1 MPFSPRA
8 PRLAHAQRHLSLRE
22 SLAQS
27 RGSRAVRLT
36 QTSTFSWLAFGGVL
50 VDIVVYDG
58 LDEMDALGPM
68 EVMRSAGKAGAA
80 LSVRLVTR
88 TPQSLVTGAYGLR
101 FVPDGTFV
109 PGEANIIVV
118 TGGGWVARAD
128 CGAWGEVQRGDWLP
142 LLADAAKCAKVVA
155 GVCTGTMLLAH
166 AGIIG
171 SRRAATHHTAWDDLQ
186 ATGATLVK
194 DRVVDDGDL
203 VTSGGVTSGI
213 DLALWLVERE
223 FGRDLAERTAER
235 MEYPRAVPGR

>member
-1 MPFSPRA
+1 LR
-8 PRLAHAQRHLSLRE
+8 RL
-22 SLAQS
+22 
-27 RGSRAVRLT
+27 
-36 QTSTFSWLAFGGVL
+36 
-50 VDIVVYDG
+50 
-58 LDEMDALGPM
+58 
-68 EVMRSAGKAGAA
+68 
-80 LSVRLVTR
+80 
-88 TPQSLVTGAYGLR
+88 
-101 FVPDGTFV
+101 
-109 PGEANIIVV
+109 
-118 TGGGWVARAD
+118 
-128 CGAWGEVQRGDWLP
+128 GEVQRGDWLP

>member
-1 MPFSPRA
+1 M
-8 PRLAHAQRHLSLRE
+8 
-22 SLAQS
+22 
-27 RGSRAVRLT
+27 
-36 QTSTFSWLAFGGVL
+36 L

-68 EVMRSAGKAGAA
+68 EVMRSAGEAGAA
-80 LSVRLVTR
+80 LTVRLVTR

-109 PGEANIIVV
+109 LGEANIIVV
-118 TGGGWVARAD
+118 TGGGWAARAD
-128 CGAWGEVQRGDWLP
+128 SGAWGEVQRGDWLP
-142 LLADAAKCAKVVA
+142 LLADAAKTADVVA

-171 SRRAATHHTAWDDLQ
+171 SRRAGTHHTAWEDLR

-194 DRVVDDGDL
+194 DRVVDDGNL

-213 DLALWLVERE
+213 DLSLWLVERE
-223 FGRDLAERTAER
+223 FGADLAERAAAR
-235 MEYPRAVPGR
+235 MEYPRAVPRD